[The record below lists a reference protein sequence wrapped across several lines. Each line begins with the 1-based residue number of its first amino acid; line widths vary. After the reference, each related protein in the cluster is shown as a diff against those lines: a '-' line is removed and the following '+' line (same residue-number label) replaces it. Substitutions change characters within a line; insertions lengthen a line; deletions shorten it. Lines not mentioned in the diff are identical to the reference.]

1 VIDQEKISGGK
12 MKSKGRRASRLLVI
26 KTILVAAVC
35 SGVIFGLW
43 QQGSKTEASAN
54 TDIVA
59 KIYQKPAPNFDLND
73 VRALPAVRVATGEQL
88 SALANLKTAL
98 NAPNMTVRWSDFG
111 GSPDIIYDFATAP
124 HSGTPEEAARA
135 FISQNAALFGVTDVN
150 NFALFSNKQALGG
163 HLLRFRQ
170 RFNGV
175 PVHNGGIGIVMNA
188 NKQVIAA
195 SGPFFRDVNVN
206 TQPTLS
212 AAQARA
218 AADADLARFAV
229 DIPAAAAN
237 LLQAGLGILTQQA
250 APIANLEPALAV
262 YPTAD
267 GYRLVWKVAKFS
279 TNPFGAYI
287 VAVDAHT
294 GELVNRRD
302 FVAYQQAP
310 QVGTFTGDIYPKY
323 PRITDELKNNGIIS
337 VCGAKPCDQVRANL
351 RKFDPSNVVTGVNGT
366 LTGTHTVVN
375 NALATKQPF
384 AQAALGTWHFSKNDP
399 VALEARTN
407 EQDHFAE
414 PAEHQDEINAF
425 FFTTYLVE
433 YLDYLHRAGDPG
445 TFGSN
450 GAFPEEY
457 PNSTTPLPA
466 TVHIPDVV
474 TAIQGEEYPPPDD
487 PEFVQK
493 VLGLDN
499 AFALNLTP
507 IVEDMTQ
514 MPSPIVINPTAYG
527 HGFLFNDTALEGSVA
542 YHEAT
547 HAIISP
553 IAGLEGDEGS
563 ALNEGQADT
572 WAFTIT
578 DHFNIGEYVVNGY
591 RLRQEF
597 RNINRDPDSI
607 GYIRSAKS
615 TLKYSDFATR
625 IINGQPSLEEH
636 WDGEIYMSTMWE
648 FREMLN
654 RMYPQ
659 ANQFKRPI
667 ADTGQP
673 VKPVTRGTNIFE
685 RIFLGSMYV
694 LGTTSP
700 DTMVKA
706 RDALIIADMM
716 LYSTNPTNETAPGYH
731 RALIEQLFASKEL
744 GVNAREYSAG
754 KVTISTQVTPFAGNQ
769 AAPETPSNVQVVPA
783 TPRSLRVSW
792 NAVPNALAYQVLK
805 RKIARAGQ
813 REPNGRRE
821 FIDGDASTT
830 GYRHVGYVNG
840 DITSFVDAGKVQEIF
855 TPAGISNLYDSEYIV
870 RAIGVNSTGQVGFSS
885 FSGSSR
891 AIQELQ
897 DLTSQIDSTLSNISF
912 TGGLTTFDNKLTNAR
927 GALSADKTVY
937 TPIQFEVIN
946 ISNPNVTLRNA
957 DQGRSFIYN
966 QSLALG
972 QTSAAKRMEFNNP
985 LSQLFTFDA
994 RIYGNAFAGTTIGM
1008 GSQAGDGTSTPPPP
1022 LVYSLFNETRTG
1034 TLVAGEPAGNGVPSN
1049 TWGNPT
1055 FKGIT
1060 WDEVLITTK
1069 SDAIALEARLSGS
1082 GTAVDY
1088 DFELRTADGQL
1099 ITRSAGSTANEF
1111 VSSAVTP
1118 NTTYR
1123 LRVLGWANGP
1133 STYNISVTQLLPQGS
1148 PNENAGTRVGEGTIL
1163 ATSGSTALPGVIR
1176 FTVNPVTKNVTFSFL
1191 R

>member
-1 VIDQEKISGGK
+1 
-12 MKSKGRRASRLLVI
+12 MNSKAKRTSRVM
-26 KTILVAAVC
+26 TIVLGVVCVGIAAVL
-35 SGVIFGLW
+35 SQMEGT
-43 QQGSKTEASAN
+43 TEAAPAN

-59 KIYQKPAPNFDLND
+59 KIYQKPAPNFDLNET
-73 VRALPAVRVATGEQL
+73 RALAGVRVATGEQL
-88 SALANLKTAL
+88 AALANLKTAS
-98 NAPNMTVRWSDFG
+98 NAPNMTVRWNEFG
-111 GSPDIIYDFATAP
+111 GSPDAMYDFASAP
-124 HSGTPEEAARA
+124 SSGTPEQAARA
-135 FISQNAALFGVTDVN
+135 FITQNAALFGVTDPN
-150 NFALFSNKQALGG
+150 SIQLFSEVPALGG

-175 PVHNGGIGIVMNA
+175 PVHDGGIGIVMNA
-188 NKQVIAA
+188 NNQVVMA

-212 AAQARA
+212 AAQARG

-229 DIPAAAAN
+229 DVPAAVSN

-250 APIANLEPALAV
+250 APIAQLEPSLAI
-262 YPTAD
+262 YPTTD

-279 TNPFGAYI
+279 TNPFGVYI
-287 VAVDAHT
+287 VSVDAHT
-294 GELVNRRD
+294 GEIVNRRD
-302 FVAYQQAP
+302 FVSYQQAP
-310 QVGTFTGDIYPKY
+310 QPLAFTADIYPKY
-323 PRITDELKNNGIIS
+323 PRITQELKDQGIIS
-337 VCGAKPCDQVRANL
+337 VCGDRPCDQVRANL
-351 RKFDPSNVVTGVNGT
+351 RKFDPSNVVSGLNGT

-375 NALATKQPF
+375 NALATKLPF
-384 AQAALGTWHFSKNDP
+384 GQAALGTWHFAKNDP

-425 FFTTYLVE
+425 FFTTYLLE
-433 YLDYLHRAGDPG
+433 YVDHLHRAGDPG
-445 TFGSN
+445 TFGST
-450 GAFPEEY
+450 GAFPDEY

-474 TAIQGEEYPPPDD
+474 TAITGGEYPPPDD

-507 IVEDMTQ
+507 VVEELTQ
-514 MPSPIVINPTAYG
+514 MKSPVVINPTSYG
-527 HGFLFNDTALEGSVA
+527 HGFLFNDTALEGTVP
-542 YHEAT
+542 YHEGM
-547 HAIISP
+547 HAITSP
-553 IAGLEGDEGS
+553 IAGLEGSEGS
-563 ALNEGQADT
+563 ALNEGQADM

-578 DHFNIGEYVVNGY
+578 DHYNIGEYVVNGY

-597 RNINRDPDSI
+597 RNIGRDPDSI
-607 GYIRSAKS
+607 GYIRSARS
-615 TLKYSDFATR
+615 TLKYSDLATR
-625 IINGQPSLEEH
+625 LIGGQPSFEEH
-636 WDGEIYMSTMWE
+636 YDGEIYMSTMWE

-659 ANQFKRPI
+659 ATQYKRPI
-667 ADTGQP
+667 PDTGLP
-673 VKPVTRGTNIFE
+673 NKSITKGTNIFE

-706 RDALIIADMM
+706 RDAMIIADMM
-716 LYSTNPTNETAPGYH
+716 LYSSNPTNETAPGMH
-731 RALIEQLFASKEL
+731 RALIEQLFAAKEL

-769 AAPETPSNVQVVPA
+769 PAPETPSNIQVVPGG
-783 TPRSLRVSW
+783 TRSLRVTW
-792 NAVPNALAYQVLK
+792 NAVPNAIAYEVLK
-805 RKIARAGQ
+805 RKITLAGQ

-821 FIDGDASTT
+821 FIDGDSSTT
-830 GYRHVGYVNG
+830 GYRHVGYT
-840 DITSFVDAGKVQEIF
+840 DASSTSFVDNGKVQEIF
-855 TPAGISNLYDSEYIV
+855 TPAGLNNLYDSEYIV
-870 RAIGVNSTGQVGFSS
+870 RAIGVNGSGQVGFSA

-891 AIQELQ
+891 PHQQMQ
-897 DLTSQIDSTLSNISF
+897 DLTAQVDAALSNISF
-912 TGGLTTFDNKLTNAR
+912 TGGITSFDNRLTNAR
-927 GALSADKTVY
+927 GAFSEDKTIY
-937 TPIQFEVIN
+937 TPIQFQIVS
-946 ISNPNVTLRNA
+946 ISNPNVTVRNA
-957 DQGRSFIYN
+957 DQGGNSFVFN
-966 QSLALG
+966 QALALG

-985 LSQLFTFDA
+985 LTQLFTFDA
-994 RIYGNAFAGTTIGM
+994 RIFGNAFAGNTLGTGTQ
-1008 GSQAGDGTSTPPPP
+1008 GGDGTSLPPPP
-1022 LVYSLFNETRTG
+1022 VVYSLFNEVRTG
-1034 TLVAGEPAGNGVPSN
+1034 ALVAGEPAGNGVN
-1049 TWGNPT
+1049 ATTWGNPT

-1069 SDAIALEARLSGS
+1069 SDAIALEARLSGT
-1082 GTAVDY
+1082 GVVVDY
-1088 DFELRTADGQL
+1088 DFELRDASGNL

-1133 STYNISVTQLLPQGS
+1133 STYTISATQLLPQGS
-1148 PNENAGTRVGEGTIL
+1148 PNENAGTRTGEGTIL
-1163 ATSGSTALPGVIR
+1163 STGTANPIQGVFR
-1176 FTVNPVTKNVTFSFL
+1176 FTVNPVTRKITFALL

>member
-1 VIDQEKISGGK
+1 MKVTVIGIVC
-12 MKSKGRRASRLLVI
+12 AVI
-26 KTILVAAVC
+26 IAA
-35 SGVIFGLW
+35 LW
-43 QQGSKTEASAN
+43 QQGNTAEASPSNA
-54 TDIVA
+54 DIVA
-59 KIYQKPAPNFDLND
+59 KIYQKPAPNFDLNEA
-73 VRALPAVRVATGEQL
+73 RALAGVRVATGDQL
-88 SALANLKTAL
+88 ATLANLKNAV

-111 GSPDIIYDFATAP
+111 GSPDVMYDFASAP

-135 FISQNAALFGVTDVN
+135 FISQNASLFGVTDTN
-150 NFALFSNKQALGG
+150 NFALFSNTPALGG

-170 RFNGV
+170 RFNGL
-175 PVHNGGIGIVMNA
+175 PVHDGGIGIVLNK
-188 NKQVIAA
+188 NKQVIMA
-195 SGPFFRDVNVN
+195 SGPFFRDINVN
-206 TQPTLS
+206 TQPTLT

-229 DIPAAAAN
+229 NVPEAAAS
-237 LLQAGLGILTQQA
+237 LLQGALASLTQQA
-250 APIANLEPALAV
+250 SVVSQLEPVLQV
-262 YPTAD
+262 YPTSD

-279 TNPFGAYI
+279 TNPFGLYVVQI
-287 VAVDAHT
+287 DAHT

-302 FVAYQQAP
+302 FISYQQAP
-310 QVGTFTGDIYPKY
+310 QVLPFTGDIYPKY
-323 PRITDELKNNGIIS
+323 PDITDQLKNQGIIS
-337 VCGAKPCDQVRANL
+337 VCGAKPCGQVRAQL

-384 AQAALGTWHFSKNDP
+384 AQAALGTWHFAKDDP
-399 VALEARTN
+399 LAFEARTN
-407 EQDHFAE
+407 ELDQYAE

-425 FFTTYLVE
+425 FFTTYLIE
-433 YLDYLHRAGDPG
+433 YVDYLHRAGDPG

-450 GAFPEEY
+450 GAFPEDY

-474 TAIQGEEYPPPDD
+474 TAITEGVEGYPSPQD

-507 IVEDMTQ
+507 IVEDFTQ
-514 MPSPIVINPTAYG
+514 MKSPVVINPTAYG

-547 HAIISP
+547 HAVISP
-553 IAGLEGDEGS
+553 IAGFEGDEGN

-578 DHFNIGEYVVNGY
+578 DDFKIGEYVVNGY

-615 TLKYSDFATR
+615 SLKYSDFATR
-625 IINGQPSLEEH
+625 IIAGQPSLEEH

-659 ANQFKRPI
+659 ATQFKRPI
-667 ADTGQP
+667 ADTGLP
-673 VKPVTRGTNIFE
+673 TKPITKGTNIFE

-700 DTMVKA
+700 DTMVKT
-706 RDALIIADMM
+706 RDAMIVADML
-716 LYSTNPTNETAPGYH
+716 LYSSNPTNESAPGMH

-744 GVNAREYSAG
+744 GVNALEYSAG

-769 AAPETPSNVQVVPA
+769 AAPASPSNVQVVPA
-783 TPRSLRVSW
+783 SPRSLRVTW
-792 NAVPNALAYQVLK
+792 NPVPGAMSYQVLK
-805 RKIARAGQ
+805 RKIALAGQ
-813 REPNGRRE
+813 REPNGRRA
-821 FIDGDASTT
+821 FNDGDSSTT
-830 GYRHVGYVNG
+830 GFRHVGYVNG
-840 DITSFVDAGKVQEIF
+840 DATSYVDNGRVFEIY
-855 TPAGISNLYDSEYIV
+855 TPAGLSNLYDSEYIV
-870 RAIGVNSTGQVGFSS
+870 RAIGVNSTGQVGFSA

-891 AIQELQ
+891 ALQQQQ
-897 DLTSQIDSTLSNISF
+897 DLTSQIDSALSNISF
-912 TGGLTTFDNKLTNAR
+912 TGGITAFDNKLTNAR
-927 GALSADKTVY
+927 GALSADKTIY
-937 TPIQFEVIN
+937 TPIQFQIIS
-946 ISNPNVTLRNA
+946 ISNPSVTVRNA
-957 DQGRSFIYN
+957 DSGGNTFTYN

-985 LSQLFTFDA
+985 MTQLFTFDA
-994 RIYGNAFAGTTIGM
+994 RIFGNAFAGNTIGT
-1008 GSQAGDGTSTPPPP
+1008 GTQGGDGTSTPPPP
-1022 LVYSLFNETRTG
+1022 VVYSLFSETRTG
-1034 TLVAGEPAGNGVPSN
+1034 PLVAGEPAGNGVPST
-1049 TWGNPT
+1049 TWGNPM

-1082 GTAVDY
+1082 GAAVDY
-1088 DFELRTADGQL
+1088 DFELLTEGGQL

-1111 VSSAVTP
+1111 VSAPVTP
-1118 NTTYR
+1118 NTRYR

-1133 STYNISVTQLLPQGS
+1133 STYNIVATQLLPNGS
-1148 PNENAGTRVGEGTIL
+1148 PNENAGTRTGEGTIL
-1163 ATSGSTALPGVIR
+1163 STGGGSNPISGVFR
-1176 FTVNPVTKNVTFSFL
+1176 FTVNPLTNRVTFVLL

>member
-1 VIDQEKISGGK
+1 MKGK
-12 MKSKGRRASRLLVI
+12 QAKLRGPIAAI
-26 KTILVAAVC
+26 KMI
-35 SGVIFGLW
+35 IFSIICVGMTVVLW
-43 QQGSKTEASAN
+43 NVGAKTEAAPTN
-54 TDIVA
+54 ADIVA
-59 KIYQKPAPNFDLND
+59 KIYQKPAPNFDLNEM
-73 VRALPAVRVATGEQL
+73 RALAGVRTATGEQL
-88 SALANLKTAL
+88 TALANLRAAV

-111 GSPDIIYDFATAP
+111 GSPDVMYDFASAP
-124 HSGTPEEAARA
+124 HAGTPEEAARA
-135 FISQNAALFGVTDVN
+135 FISQNAALFGVTDMN
-150 NFALFSNKQALGG
+150 NFALFSNKEALGG

-175 PVHNGGIGIVMNA
+175 PVHDGGIGIVMNG
-188 NKQVIAA
+188 NKQVVMAT
-195 SGPFFRDVNVN
+195 GPFFRDININ

-212 AAQARA
+212 AAQARS
-218 AADADLARFAV
+218 AADADLARFSV
-229 DIPAAAAN
+229 NIPAAVAN
-237 LLQAGLGILTQQA
+237 LLQSGLGILTQQA
-250 APIANLEPALAV
+250 APIANLEPSLAI

-287 VAVDAHT
+287 VSVDAHT
-294 GELVNRRD
+294 GEIVNRRD
-302 FVAYQQAP
+302 FVSYQQAP
-310 QVGTFTGDIYPKY
+310 QVLPFTGDIFPKF
-323 PRITDELKNNGIIS
+323 PDITDQLKNQGIIS
-337 VCGAKPCDQVRANL
+337 VCGGKPCGQVRAQL
-351 RKFDPSNVVTGVNGT
+351 RKFDPTNVVTGVNGT

-384 AQAALGTWHFSKNDP
+384 AQAALGTWHFAKNDP
-399 VALEARTN
+399 LALEGQTN
-407 EQDHFAE
+407 ELDNYAE

-425 FFTTYLVE
+425 FFTTYLIE
-433 YLDYLHRAGDPG
+433 YIDYLHRAGDPG

-450 GAFPEEY
+450 GAFPEDY

-474 TAIQGEEYPPPDD
+474 TAITGGEYPPPDD

-507 IVEDMTQ
+507 IVEELTQ
-514 MPSPIVINPTAYG
+514 MESPLVINPTAYG

-547 HAIISP
+547 HAVISP
-553 IAGLEGDEGS
+553 IAGLEGSEGS
-563 ALNEGQADT
+563 ALNEGQADM

-578 DHFNIGEYVVNGY
+578 DNFTVGEYVVNGY

-615 TLKYSDFATR
+615 TLKYSDLATR
-625 IINGQPSLEEH
+625 IINGVPSFEEH

-659 ANQFKRPI
+659 STQFKRPI
-667 ADTGQP
+667 ADTGLP
-673 VKPVTRGTNIFE
+673 TKPITKGTNIFE

-706 RDALIIADMM
+706 RDALIVADMM
-716 LYSTNPTNETAPGYH
+716 LYPSNSTNETAPGMH
-731 RALIEQLFASKEL
+731 RALIEQLFAAKEL
-744 GVNAREYSAG
+744 GVNAREYSADR
-754 KVTISTQVTPFAGNQ
+754 VTISTQVTPFAGNQ

-783 TPRSLRVSW
+783 SPRSLQVTW
-792 NAVPNALAYQVLK
+792 NPVPGAMAYQVLK
-805 RKIARAGQ
+805 RKIALAGQ
-813 REPNGRRE
+813 REPNGRRA
-821 FIDGDASTT
+821 FNDGDASTT

-840 DITSFVDAGKVQEIF
+840 NVTSFVDNGRVFEIF
-855 TPAGISNLYDSEYIV
+855 TPTGLSNLYDSEYIV
-870 RAIGVNSTGQVGFSS
+870 RSIGVNSTGQVGFSA
-885 FSGSSR
+885 FSGSSG
-891 AIQELQ
+891 ALQQQQ
-897 DLTSQIDSTLSNISF
+897 DLTSQIDSALSNISF
-912 TGGLTTFDNKLTNAR
+912 SGGITSFDNKLTNAR
-927 GALSADKTVY
+927 GALSADKTIY
-937 TPIQFEVIN
+937 TPIEFKIIS
-946 ISNPNVTLRNA
+946 ISNPNVTVRNA
-957 DQGRSFIYN
+957 DSAGNTFVFN

-985 LSQLFTFDA
+985 LTQLFTFDA
-994 RIYGNAFAGTTIGM
+994 RIFGNAFAGNTIGT
-1008 GSQAGDGTSTPPPP
+1008 GTQGGDGTATPPPP
-1022 LVYSLFNETRTG
+1022 VIYSLFSETRTG
-1034 TLVAGEPAGNGVPSN
+1034 TLVLGEPAGNGVPSN

-1069 SDAIALEARLSGS
+1069 SDAIALEARLSGT
-1082 GTAVDY
+1082 GAVVDY
-1088 DFELRTADGQL
+1088 DFELLTADGQL
-1099 ITRSAGSTANEF
+1099 ITRSAGASANEF
-1111 VSSAVTP
+1111 VSAAVTP

-1133 STYNISVTQLLPQGS
+1133 STYNIVATQLLPQGS
-1148 PNENAGTRVGEGTIL
+1148 PNENAGTRTGEGTIL
-1163 ATSGSTALPGVIR
+1163 STSGTSALTGVFR
-1176 FTVNPVTKNVTFSFL
+1176 FTVNPITRKVTVSLL